1 MLERALWLQE
11 STIAHRDE
19 LAAYNHS
26 RLRSRLR
33 TLRHAFLRF
42 IKRVGDFFAAGGPL
56 S

>member
-1 MLERALWLQE
+1 MLERALWLQA

-26 RLRSRLR
+26 RRRSRLR

>member
-1 MLERALWLQE
+1 MLERALWLQG
-11 STIAHRDE
+11 STSAHRDE

-26 RLRSRLR
+26 RRRSRLR

>member
-11 STIAHRDE
+11 STSAHRDE

-26 RLRSRLR
+26 SRRSRLR
-33 TLRHAFLRF
+33 ALRYVFLRF
-42 IKRVGDFFAAGGPL
+42 VKRVGDFFAAGGPL